1 MFAWALVRPTL
12 AYVAIGGINS
22 LHIEYFTDH
31 QATPPP
37 APSLSTLPMARR
49 SSSNSKKKS
58 QFAIYT
64 LAFVLTIIALS
75 IGKSFLNQQAQHFTD
90 LNEMSLADLK
100 ESGTSLSGNEYR
112 ISGKIADRMILANNR
127 GLLVSIK
134 SETAKGEA
142 GLIPLHIPPGVN
154 QINLER
160 GHNYTFNVVV
170 NREGLP
176 VAQGIKAD

>member
-1 MFAWALVRPTL
+1 MFALALARPTL
-12 AYVAIGGINS
+12 AYVAISGISSLQIDYFNS
-22 LHIEYFTDH
+22 I
-31 QATPPP
+31 QATP
-37 APSLSTLPMARR
+37 SQSTLAMPRR

-58 QFAIYT
+58 QLALYA
-64 LAFVLTIIALS
+64 LAFVLTIIVLS

-90 LNEMSLADLK
+90 LNEMPLADLK

-112 ISGKIADRMILANNR
+112 ISGEIADRMILANNR

-134 SETAKGEA
+134 SETAQGKA
-142 GLIPLHIPPGVN
+142 CLIPLHIPPGVN

-160 GHNYTFNVVV
+160 GHNYTFKVEV